1 MEQTNR
7 SRPVFLLIVL
17 GALMVVPVKNWGT
30 TYYVRPDGLDS
41 NPGTAAK
48 PWKTISRAAAM
59 LRAGD
64 TVSVAAGTY
73 RERIEP
79 QSSGLPGQPIT
90 YRAAAAG
97 TVILDG
103 RRIELP
109 DDLAGIFE
117 ISRKSWIVVEGFRV
131 INAGPHRDN
140 AGIMVNESGDITIN
154 GCQTADTTSSGIGVW
169 GSRRVTVDGCQV
181 ERAGAGGYQESIT
194 VAGTEGFE
202 VRGCRVSDCRKEGIC
217 LKDGSSSGVARG
229 NDVQGA
235 HSVGIYVDAWD
246 KRTHDIE
253 VVGNRVHDNDGNG
266 IALASEMGGV
276 LERVSVHD
284 NLCYANRYLG
294 IHVSTNGDSS
304 VHPMRD
310 LFIVNNTCAANGWE
324 DWGGGIALDNP
335 GAQGVLI
342 RNNICSANRYFQ
354 LVVGLEVGRVTAAID
369 HNFIDG
375 FGGTEGEMLGE
386 AAVQGDPLF
395 AGAARGDFHLRP
407 GSPAIDAGSADRAP
421 SADFEGNPRPRD
433 GNGDG
438 AAVFDMGAFEL

>member
-1 MEQTNR
+1 MG
-7 SRPVFLLIVL
+7 SI
-17 GALMVVPVKNWGT
+17 A
-30 TYYVRPDGLDS
+30 

-48 PWKTISRAAAM
+48 PWKTICRAAAM

-73 RERIEP
+73 RERVEP
-79 QSSGLPGQPIT
+79 RSSGLPGRPIT
-90 YRAAAAG
+90 YRAGASG

-103 RRIELP
+103 RGIELP
-109 DDLAGIFE
+109 DDLAGVLQ
-117 ISRKSWIVVEGFRV
+117 ISGKSWIVVEGFRV
-131 INAGPHRDN
+131 VNAGPYRDN
-140 AGIMVNESGDITIN
+140 AGIMVYESSDITIK

-169 GSRRVTVDGCQV
+169 GSRRVTVDGCRV

-202 VRGCRVSDCRKEGIC
+202 VRGCMVSDCRKEGIC

-229 NDVQGA
+229 NEVQGA
-235 HSVGIYVDAWD
+235 FSVGIYVDAWD

-253 VVGNRVHDNDGNG
+253 VVGNRVHDNDGSG

-294 IHVSTNGDSS
+294 IQVSTNGDSA

-310 LFIVNNTCAANGWE
+310 IAVVSNTCAVNGWK

-335 GAQGVLI
+335 GARDVLI

-354 LVVGLEVGRVTAAID
+354 MVVSPDVDRRSAAID
-369 HNFIDG
+369 HNLIDG
-375 FGGTEGEMLGE
+375 FGGTEGELLGE
-386 AAVQGDPLF
+386 AALEGDPLF
-395 AGAARGDFHLRP
+395 AGAANGDFHLRR
-407 GSPAIDAGSADRAP
+407 GSPAIDAGSADRVP
-421 SADFEGNPRPRD
+421 STDFEGTPRPRD

-438 AAVFDMGAFEL
+438 TAACDVGAFEM